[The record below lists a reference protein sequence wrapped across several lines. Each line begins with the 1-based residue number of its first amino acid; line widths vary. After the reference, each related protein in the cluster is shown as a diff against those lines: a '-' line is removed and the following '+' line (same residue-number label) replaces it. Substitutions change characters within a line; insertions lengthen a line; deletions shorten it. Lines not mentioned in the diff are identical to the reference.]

1 MKYLL
6 DVNAL
11 IACEHLGS
19 PHHAAFHQW
28 VAKVGFKNLFS
39 CAHSELGFIRISM
52 QVFGYTLDEAQ
63 DALSNIRK
71 KLGGF
76 ILEAPSPKLSP
87 WAKSAGRT
95 SDAWLMQLA
104 DKNNFKFATFD
115 GGIPGA
121 ESI

>member
-1 MKYLL
+1 MRYLL

-11 IACEHLGS
+11 IALRHSRS
-19 PHHAAFHQW
+19 PHHALFHNW
-28 VAKVGFKNLFS
+28 AIRVGYANMLT

-52 QVFGYTLDEAQ
+52 QVFGYSLEEAQ
-63 DALSNIRK
+63 DALATIRE

-76 ILEAPSPKLSP
+76 VSDAPTPKLSP
-87 WAKSAGRT
+87 WASTAGRT
-95 SDAWLMQLA
+95 SDAYLMQLA
-104 DKNNFKFATFD
+104 TKNKLKLATFD

>member
-11 IACEHLGS
+11 IALRHSRS
-19 PHHAAFHQW
+19 PHHAAFHHW
-28 VAKVGFKNLFS
+28 VAQVGFKNVLT
-39 CAHSELGFIRISM
+39 CAHSELGFIRVSM
-52 QVFGYTLDEAQ
+52 QVFGYSLDEAQ
-63 DALSNIRK
+63 EALAATKK

-76 ILEAPSPKLSP
+76 VAEAPSPKLSP
-87 WAKSAGRT
+87 WAETAGRT
-95 SDAWLMQLA
+95 SDAYLMQLA
-104 DKNNFKFATFD
+104 GRNKLRLATFD

>member
-1 MKYLL
+1 MRYLL

-11 IACEHLGS
+11 LACEHRGS

-28 VAKVGFKNLFS
+28 VAQVGFANVLT

-52 QVFGYTLDEAQ
+52 QVFGYSLAEAQ
-63 DALSNIRK
+63 DALAVIKK

-76 ILEAPSPKLSP
+76 VTEAPSPKLSP
-87 WAKSAGRT
+87 WAKTAGRT
-95 SDAWLMQLA
+95 SDAYLLQLA
-104 DKNNFKFATFD
+104 GENKLKLATFD